1 MDRSRDPAELAR
13 VLGDWMS
20 APGAIYRQLA
30 AALAAAVSA
39 GELLAGDRLPS
50 ERDLARALHVSR
62 ATVVAA
68 YDELRGRGL
77 VESRQGSGSRVARP
91 VDREPAAVA
100 KRLRR
105 GLSAEA
111 VRRLDGGGSDPGPS
125 VGAGLISMRHASE
138 PGDPRIASAL
148 AEVVEQDLPRLL
160 DEIGYAPRGLPALR
174 RALADHLTRGGL
186 PTTPEEVLVTTGT
199 QQALTL
205 VSQLLLERGA
215 TVAVESP
222 SWPGCFDTFSAV
234 GARMVGV
241 EIDEDGPR
249 IERLEAVLDAER
261 VSAVFL
267 MPTFHNP
274 TGVLTSAGRRR
285 QLARVSAER
294 EVPLV
299 EDLAYSTSLADDD
312 GALPPPVA
320 AYAPPG
326 ARVFTLGS
334 LSKSLWAGLRIGWVR
349 AHRADIDRLGYLKAN
364 ADMGT
369 PLLEQ
374 AVAARLVPA
383 LPELARDRTAAA
395 RERLEH
401 ARALLQAD
409 LPDWRWREPAGGT
422 ALWIRVPGDDAT
434 ALAQVALRHGVEV
447 TPGRETDPTGAW
459 DDHLRLPFTFEP
471 DVMAEAV
478 RRLAAAADELRGRSA
493 S

>member
-1 MDRSRDPAELAR
+1 MDRFRDPAELTR

-20 APGAIYRQLA
+20 APGALYRQLA
-30 AALAAAVSA
+30 AALAAAVSD

-91 VDREPAAVA
+91 VDREPAAVTT
-100 KRLRR
+100 RLRR
-105 GLSAEA
+105 GLSAQA
-111 VRRLDGGGSDPGPS
+111 VRRLDGDHGPHGDPG
-125 VGAGLISMRHASE
+125 GTGLISMRHAAE

-148 AEVVEQDLPRLL
+148 AEVVEEDLPTLL

-174 RALADHLTRGGL
+174 RALADHLTRDGL
-186 PTTPEEVLVTTGT
+186 PTSPDEVLVTTGT

-222 SWPGCFDTFSAV
+222 SWPGCFDAFSALS
-234 GARMVGV
+234 ARMVGV
-241 EIDEDGPR
+241 ETDEDGPR
-249 IERLEAVLDAER
+249 TERLRAVLDAER
-261 VSAVFL
+261 VSALFL

-274 TGVLTSAGRRR
+274 TGVLTSDPRRR
-285 QLARVSAER
+285 EIARTCAEHG
-294 EVPLV
+294 VPLV
-299 EDLAYSTSLADDD
+299 EDLAYSTALTDAGS
-312 GALPPPVA
+312 LPPPVA
-320 AYAPPG
+320 AYAPHD

-334 LSKSLWAGLRIGWVR
+334 LSKALWAGLRVGWVR
-349 AHRADIDRLGYLKAN
+349 SSRADTERLGYLKAN

-374 AVAARLVPA
+374 AVAARLMPA
-383 LPELARDRTAAA
+383 LPELARDRTAVA

-401 ARALLQAD
+401 ARALLQAH
-409 LPDWRWREPAGGT
+409 LPDWRWREPAGGS
-422 ALWIRVPGDDAT
+422 ALWIRLPEYDAT
-434 ALAQVALRHGVEV
+434 LLAQVALRHGIEV